1 MAEVIQFLIEEWSAL
16 SGAPLTFV
24 GGWLLLTGLAY
35 VFIRKSLLDQ
45 KEATIETLRERVSWT
60 EKKRDSHKEKLE
72 EFEVS
77 VAAIKNTSP
86 HELKEKALE
95 LVSEIRDFLG
105 RARRESDRIH
115 SQEWRERNSVNEEEK
130 RKRFANFAEQL
141 TRQSSE
147 SILEYDR
154 RFKVAAIVMRDQLLA
169 NLPDYS
175 VEEGPSLHYAHPT
188 NPIGMGMVADD
199 LEKMARHLQ

>member
-1 MAEVIQFLIEEWSAL
+1 MAEFTDFIVAEWKVLSA
-16 SGAPLTFV
+16 APLTFFV
-24 GGWLLLTGLAY
+24 GWLILTGAAY
-35 VFIRKSLLDQ
+35 TFLRKFLLDQ
-45 KEATIETLRERVSWT
+45 KEATIETLHERISWT
-60 EKKRDSHKEKLE
+60 EEQRNSYKNRIE
-72 EFEVS
+72 EFERS
-77 VAAIKNTSP
+77 AAAIENTSP

-105 RARRESDRIH
+105 RARRELDRIH
-115 SQEWRERNSVNEEEK
+115 SQEWHERNSVSEEEK
-130 RKRFANFAEQL
+130 KKRWANFTEQL
-141 TRQSSE
+141 TRQSSQ

-175 VEEGPSLHYAHPT
+175 VEESPSLHYEHPT

-199 LEKMARHLQ
+199 LEKMANSI